1 MGERVDLQRLLET
14 ICDNVYYQAPGNMN
28 VNYPAIIY
36 TRRNINIKH
45 ASNKGYVLNK
55 SYTLTVIDKDPD
67 SKIVDKVALL
77 PSCSHDRHYVSDGL
91 NHDIFTIYY

>member
-28 VNYPAIIY
+28 INYPAIIY

-45 ASNKGYVLNK
+45 AINKGYGWNK
-55 SYTLTVIDKDPD
+55 SYTITVSDRDPD

>member
-14 ICDNVYYQAPGNMN
+14 ICDNVYYQAPGNIN
-28 VNYPAIIY
+28 INYPAIIY

-55 SYTLTVIDKDPD
+55 SYTVTVIDRNPD
-67 SKIVDKVALL
+67 SVIVDKVSLL
-77 PSCSHDRHYVSDGL
+77 PGCCHDRHYVSDGL
-91 NHDIFTIYY
+91 NHDVFTIYY

>member
-45 ASNKGYVLNK
+45 AGNKGYVLNK
-55 SYTLTVIDKDPD
+55 SYSITVIDRDPD

-77 PSCSHDRHYVSDGL
+77 PSCSHDRHYVSEGL

>member
-14 ICDNVYYQAPGNMN
+14 ICTHVYYQAPSNIN
-28 VNYPAIIY
+28 IQYPAILY
-36 TRRNINIKH
+36 TRRTIDIKH

-55 SYTLTVIDKDPD
+55 SYTVTVIDRDPD
-67 SKIVDKVALL
+67 SIIVDKVSLL
-77 PSCSHDRHYVSDGL
+77 PGCSHDRHYVSDGL

>member
-14 ICDNVYYQAPGNMN
+14 ICDNVYYQAPGNIN
-28 VNYPAIIY
+28 ISYPAILY

-45 ASNKGYVLNK
+45 ASNTSYVLNK
-55 SYTLTVIDKDPD
+55 SYTITVIDRDPD

-91 NHDIFTIYY
+91 NHDVFTIYY

>member
-14 ICDNVYYQAPGNMN
+14 ICDNVYYQAPGNIN
-28 VNYPAIIY
+28 INYPAILY

-45 ASNKGYVLNK
+45 ASNKGYALNK
-55 SYTLTVIDKDPD
+55 SYTITVIDRDPD

>member
-45 ASNKGYVLNK
+45 AGNKGYVLNK
-55 SYTLTVIDKDPD
+55 S
-67 SKIVDKVALL
+67 
-77 PSCSHDRHYVSDGL
+77 
-91 NHDIFTIYY
+91 

>member
-14 ICDNVYYQAPGNMN
+14 ICDNVYYQAPGNIN
-28 VNYPAIIY
+28 ISYPAILY

-55 SYTLTVIDKDPD
+55 SYTITVIDRDPD
-67 SKIVDKVALL
+67 SKIVDKVTLL

>member
-14 ICDNVYYQAPGNMN
+14 ICDNVYYQAPGNISI
-28 VNYPAIIY
+28 NYPAIIY

-55 SYTLTVIDKDPD
+55 SYTLTVE
-67 SKIVDKVALL
+67 
-77 PSCSHDRHYVSDGL
+77 
-91 NHDIFTIYY
+91 

>member
-14 ICDNVYYQAPGNMN
+14 ICDNVYYQAPGNIN
-28 VNYPAIIY
+28 INYPAILY

-45 ASNKGYVLNK
+45 ASNNGYVLNK
-55 SYTLTVIDKDPD
+55 SYTITVIDRDPD

>member
-14 ICDNVYYQAPGNMN
+14 ICDNVYYQAPSNIN
-28 VNYPAIIY
+28 INYPAIIY

-45 ASNKGYVLNK
+45 AGNKGYVLNK
-55 SYTLTVIDKDPD
+55 SYTVTVIDRDPD
-67 SKIVDKVALL
+67 SIIVDKVSLL
-77 PSCSHDRHYVSDGL
+77 PGCSHDRHYVSDGL